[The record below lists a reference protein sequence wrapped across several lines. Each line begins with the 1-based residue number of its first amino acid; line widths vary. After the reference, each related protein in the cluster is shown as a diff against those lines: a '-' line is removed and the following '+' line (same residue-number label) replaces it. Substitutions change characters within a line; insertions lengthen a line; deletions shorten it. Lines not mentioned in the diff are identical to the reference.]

1 MVEILDKIK
10 LDKIKFLKLKKKEE
24 GITTSVP
31 MHVAFTM
38 HGYERWVEANKAEL
52 KDGIDRSFL
61 ILRNTI
67 KIGIKLNM
75 PILTFHVLGT
85 DIMKEE
91 SEKFIIFIDKLVE
104 FFEKLKEDETV
115 HKNKVKISVWGKW
128 YDLPGRVVEP
138 IKKVIDATSDYDQF
152 FVNLC
157 INYHGQEEIMD
168 SMRLIAMQII
178 SHKIGVNS
186 ISRELIKEN
195 LYSSYF
201 LPPELIIKTGNKRLP
216 SLLLWDSVNS
226 QIYFSDKLW
235 PDFDKAELNKALDY
249 WRKNKSNR

>member
-1 MVEILDKIK
+1 MVEVLDRLK
-10 LDKIKFLKLKKKEE
+10 LDRIKFLKLRKKEE
-24 GITTSVP
+24 EGRITTELP
-31 MHVAFTM
+31 MHIAFAM
-38 HGYERWVEANKAEL
+38 YGYKRWAEDNQLGVE
-52 KDGIDRSFL
+52 GGVDRSLL

-67 KIGIKLNM
+67 KIGVKLNI

-91 SEKFIIFIDKLVE
+91 SERFTLFMDKLVD
-104 FFEKLKEDETV
+104 FFERLSKDETI
-115 HKNKVKISVWGKW
+115 HENKVKVSVWGKW

-138 IKKVIDATSDYDQF
+138 IKKIIDETSGYDNF

-157 INYHGQEEIMD
+157 VNYSGQEEIMD

-178 SHKIGVNS
+178 NHKIGVDS
-186 ISRELIKEN
+186 INKDLIKEN

-201 LPPELIIKTGNKRLP
+201 LPPDLIIKTGNKKIP
-216 SLLLWDSVNS
+216 NLLLWDNINS

-235 PDFDKAELNKALDY
+235 PDFDKTELSRAIDY
-249 WRKNKSNR
+249 WRKNK